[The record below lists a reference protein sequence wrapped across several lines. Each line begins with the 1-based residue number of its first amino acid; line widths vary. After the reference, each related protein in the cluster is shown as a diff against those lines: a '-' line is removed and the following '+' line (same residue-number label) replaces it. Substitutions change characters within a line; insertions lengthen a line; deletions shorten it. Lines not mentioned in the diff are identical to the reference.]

1 MSVGNFWRAVIAR
14 FIANYLMTMTGIEAR
29 SRGRSTGRMACSL
42 TCST

>member
-29 SRGRSTGRMACSL
+29 FLNRIILVLIYAT
-42 TCST
+42 